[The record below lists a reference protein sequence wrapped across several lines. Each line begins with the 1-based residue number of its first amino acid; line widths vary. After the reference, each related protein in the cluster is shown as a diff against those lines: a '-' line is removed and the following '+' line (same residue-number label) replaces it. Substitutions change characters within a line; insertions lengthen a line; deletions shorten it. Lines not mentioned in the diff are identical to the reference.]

1 MKYLAPFLESAHHAP
16 LWCVLITALIL
27 GFAAYRMGRLVVGW
41 MRPHQDVVPA
51 FRQSTITRAE

>member
-27 GFAAYRMGRLVVGW
+27 GFAACRMGRVVVGW
-41 MRPHQDVVPA
+41 MRGSAGVVPQFKA
-51 FRQSTITRAE
+51 THIERL

>member
-27 GFAAYRMGRLVVGW
+27 GFAAYRMGRVVVGW
-41 MRPHQDVVPA
+41 MRGSAGVVRYQP
-51 FRQSTITRAE
+51 QSPITRA